1 MTTRAEAK
9 RARRLSISGFFGR
22 THAVGADV
30 DTAKQLIDAADA
42 AAQMAQVPISPICR
56 TPLFPTSQK
65 LNPFLGRRSRRA
77 ARQGI
82 NVANSRIGTGVR
94 RLDGANGDDCG
105 ARGRASDGRQL
116 RGEAA
121 RAGRSDHLDAHRH
134 RNDPRRVRGA
144 AGGRSDPRE
153 RGSDHGR
160 IAVRTFREQSEGGK
174 SQKKERKSEG
184 GKAHTSLT
192 QVSHTRVA
200 HTSLTQV
207 SHSSLT
213 HTSLTHTSLR
223 LFCMV
228 PATHVSFHSSSH
240 SHADSCV
247 STRPPRWL
255 PSPSPRHSS
264 TLRRRLSLLAPVYHP
279 PPT

>member
-65 LNPFLGRRSRRA
+65 LNSFLGRRSRRA

-192 QVSHTRVA
+192 QVSH
-200 HTSLTQV
+200 
-207 SHSSLT
+207 SSLT

-240 SHADSCV
+240 SHADSFV